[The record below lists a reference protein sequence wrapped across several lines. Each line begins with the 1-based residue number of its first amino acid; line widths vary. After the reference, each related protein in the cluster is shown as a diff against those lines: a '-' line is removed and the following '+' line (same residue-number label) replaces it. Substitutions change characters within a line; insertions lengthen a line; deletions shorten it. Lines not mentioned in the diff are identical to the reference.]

1 MCECSIP
8 SFRMAT
14 LTSTVGA
21 CCAIDDKGKS
31 TICNTKKAAADLK
44 AIKFFILF
52 SVQITQRNNFFSF
65 FYFVKNIRRRITF
78 FIFYFAHI
86 TRTITFFIFYFA
98 EHIHGSERFA
108 NIFYCDSTVI
118 SAFIYFNIQQIVSK
132 QTSGYLQNIRHNL
145 HCILLRARSLAK

>member
-1 MCECSIP
+1 MLHSLFSNGSININ
-8 SFRMAT
+8 SLRLLCDRRQRQEEKLQHQNSCCGFKCYEVFHFNFCT
-14 LTSTVGA
+14 NYSTH
-21 CCAIDDKGKS
+21 
-31 TICNTKKAAADLK
+31 NF
-44 AIKFFILF
+44 FFI
-52 SVQITQRNNFFSF
+52 FFISK
-65 FYFVKNIRRRITF
+65 KNYTTITF